1 MLIEFDTFKRQITLK
16 ERGLDFA
23 QADEVFTGITVSQ
36 LDARR
41 DYGED
46 RWLTVGLL
54 DGREVVLVWT
64 PRGAARRIISMRYAN
79 EREIAKYRPGL
90 G

>member
-23 QADEVFTGITVSQ
+23 LADEVFTGITVSQ

-54 DGREVVLVWT
+54 DGREVVLV
-64 PRGAARRIISMRYAN
+64 
-79 EREIAKYRPGL
+79 
-90 G
+90 